1 LNDDAPATLDPVQR
15 LGVIRRCIEH
25 TEELIHTPG
34 CTDAMKRLW
43 VSLIADWRAEEAK
56 LVGTDREA
64 A

>member
-1 LNDDAPATLDPVQR
+1 LNEAPTLDPAQR

-25 TEELIHTPG
+25 TEGLIHTPG

-43 VSLIADWRAEEAK
+43 VSLIADWRAEESK